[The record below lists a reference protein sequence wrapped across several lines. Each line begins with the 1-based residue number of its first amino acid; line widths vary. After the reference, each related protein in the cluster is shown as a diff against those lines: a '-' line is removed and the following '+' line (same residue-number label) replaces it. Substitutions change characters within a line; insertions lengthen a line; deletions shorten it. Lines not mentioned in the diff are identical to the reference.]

1 MIPKT
6 KKPVEKPKTKP
17 EDKKK
22 KTETKTEKP
31 TFGTYMDENGKIDW
45 DKFKEFIPIRE
56 ESLRI
61 INRIENIHNYEG
73 ESATKYLKQIK
84 MQAKNALYVLNN
96 LLENQNES

>member
-45 DKFKEFIPIRE
+45 DK
-56 ESLRI
+56 
-61 INRIENIHNYEG
+61 
-73 ESATKYLKQIK
+73 
-84 MQAKNALYVLNN
+84 LNKIV
-96 LLENQNES
+96 NE